1 MLACVGFFLHPTSF
15 VIALVSLDY
24 PKNRQNLNHCQILL
38 RFCCVLWIEIQI
50 QKLDI
55 EENQNKSTPSG
66 NANKTYKLKITQV
79 KAKKLQ
85 TFNLLFLR
93 NTRNA

>member
-1 MLACVGFFLHPTSF
+1 
-15 VIALVSLDY
+15 
-24 PKNRQNLNHCQILL
+24 
-38 RFCCVLWIEIQI
+38 VLWIETQI

-66 NANKTYKLKITQV
+66 NANKNYKLEITQV

-85 TFNLLFLR
+85 TFNLLFLHS
-93 NTRNA
+93 TRNA